1 MTIITRATA
10 ETYKLSKIYDLDN
23 NFLKSTIVVS
33 DKTVFETEN
42 ESYTISDYFA
52 DNDLELDPYEERRKK
67 ILCLAMVYNVD
78 FPVTYTMTAPYTHS
92 YCVSQYQSPYIEKAY
107 CEPVTH
113 SKDWYK
119 GLADNLYRYL
129 IKNRPTFSYQDLL
142 ERVKVVYKDESLV
155 KKASGATYRGVPTSD
170 AVLKDVKRALVIG
183 EPIENL
189 PNISLVVKDQL
200 VDIQDD
206 FNQIREELLGK

>member
-23 NFLKSTIVVS
+23 NFLKSVILVN

-42 ESYTISDYFA
+42 ENYTITDYFA
-52 DNDLELDPYEERRKK
+52 DNDLELDLNEERNKK
-67 ILCLAMVYNVD
+67 ILRLAMVYNVD
-78 FPVTYTMTAPYTHS
+78 FPITYTMTAPYTHS
-92 YCVSQYQSPYIEKAY
+92 YCVSHYQSPYIEKSY
-107 CEPVTH
+107 CQPVTH
-113 SKDWYK
+113 HNDWYK
-119 GLADNLYRYL
+119 GLANTLYAYL
-129 IKNRPTFSYQDLL
+129 IRTHPTFSYEDLL

-170 AVLKDVKRALVIG
+170 AVLQDVKRALVIG

>member
-1 MTIITRATA
+1 
-10 ETYKLSKIYDLDN
+10 
-23 NFLKSTIVVS
+23 
-33 DKTVFETEN
+33 
-42 ESYTISDYFA
+42 
-52 DNDLELDPYEERRKK
+52 
-67 ILCLAMVYNVD
+67 
-78 FPVTYTMTAPYTHS
+78 MTAPYTHS

-170 AVLKDVKRALVIG
+170 AVLQDVKRALVIG